1 MNLKHAKTEKT
12 LRPGQP
18 GTKKLKSKYGYKL
31 VTVRYRYDRVNNM
44 RYKTVELIEDFG
56 VLK

>member
-12 LRPGQP
+12 MKPGQP
-18 GTKKLKSKYGYKL
+18 GTKKVAAKYGFKL
-31 VTVRYRYDRVNNM
+31 VTVRYRYDRINKM

-56 VLK
+56 ALK